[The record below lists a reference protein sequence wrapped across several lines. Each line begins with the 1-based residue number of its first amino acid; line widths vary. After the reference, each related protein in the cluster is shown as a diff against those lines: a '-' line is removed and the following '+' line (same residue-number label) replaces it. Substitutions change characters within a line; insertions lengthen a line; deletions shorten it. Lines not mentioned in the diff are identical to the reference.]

1 MAAMA
6 KALRVFPFI
15 TFLGIVTLALFLLVE
30 WAGPELQET
39 APGQALVSVL
49 RVLIIPLWL
58 MRTLVVMVG
67 GAIFGFGGGSFPV
80 LFNILTV
87 PVLLLPYILAD
98 LALARLRSP
107 RSAAGQWPNQ

>member
-6 KALRVFPFI
+6 KALRFFPFI
-15 TFLGIVTLALFLLVE
+15 TFLGIVTLVLFLLVE

-39 APGQALVSVL
+39 ALGQTLVSML

-58 MRTLVVMVG
+58 MRTLVVMGG

-87 PVLLLPYILAD
+87 PVLLLPYVLAD
-98 LALARLRSP
+98 VALARLSSP
-107 RSAAGQWPNQ
+107 GPPQGRG